1 MARFQDSRER
11 YWLLPLF
18 AILSLV
24 LSTTVWSWDTYY
36 FEWVIRDP
44 IDWLSF
50 FLGICFL
57 GFFVWEC
64 ANILRKGSKRLLLTL
79 CVCMLCL
86 TVFVGLLT
94 PDIDQRN
101 YRPLDSQIVPLFI
114 VFTVTVLLISNY
126 LLMNTNQVD
135 RLRTHILAAF
145 LLITSVLLI
154 GLFLVWPMSLS
165 LSFLTFLFF
174 FVMAMAMV
182 LLWEGL
188 LDSRREQRGFIE
200 MMAIT
205 VLSILAVYWAVWT
218 NYS

>member
-1 MARFQDSRER
+1 MVRFQDSSKR

-18 AILSLV
+18 AFLSLV
-24 LSTTVWSWDTYY
+24 LSTTVWSWDPYY
-36 FEWVIRDP
+36 FEWEIIGLP
-44 IDWLSF
+44 AWFSF
-50 FLGICFL
+50 FLGMCFL

-64 ANILRKGSKRLLLTL
+64 ADIVRKKSTRLLQTL

-94 PDIDQRN
+94 PNVDPR

-114 VFTVTVLLISNY
+114 LFTATVLLISNY
-126 LLMNTNQVD
+126 LLMSASQVD
-135 RLRTHILAAF
+135 RLRMHILTAF
-145 LLITSVLLI
+145 LLITSILFL
-154 GLFLVWPMSLS
+154 GFFLVWPMALS

-174 FVMAMAMV
+174 FVMVMAMV

-200 MMAIT
+200 IMVIAGMS
-205 VLSILAVYWAVWT
+205 LLAVYLAVWV
-218 NYS
+218 NYP